1 MLEKGLLNVT
11 GKTAVITGASSGI
24 GLATAQLFAEVGI
37 NVALLD
43 VNDAKGEEEARNII
57 EKGGKAV
64 YCHCD
69 VTCAGDCEKAA
80 AKVFA
85 EFGAIHILFN
95 NAGVIKRKS
104 VVDLAESDW
113 DLVLDVSLKGAYL
126 LSKYVI
132 PVMAG
137 SGGGSIVNT
146 GSGWGLKGGDDAA
159 AYCAAKG
166 GIVNMTRAM
175 AIDHGK
181 NGIRVNSVCPGDIDT
196 PLLRDEAAQ
205 LGADEDEFMKE
216 AADRPL
222 NRVGEPLDVA
232 KTVLFLASD
241 LSAWITGTSVLVDGG
256 GLA

>member
-1 MLEKGLLNVT
+1 MQEKELLNVK
-11 GKTAVITGASSGI
+11 GKVAVITGASSGI
-24 GLATAQLFAEVGI
+24 GLATARLLAEMGVS
-37 NVALLD
+37 VALLD
-43 VNDAKGEEEARNII
+43 VNDSKGEEETRRIV
-57 EKGGKAV
+57 EDGGRAL

-69 VTCAGDCEKAA
+69 VSSAKDCELAA
-80 AKVFA
+80 GKVNS
-85 EFGAIHILFN
+85 EFGGVHILFN

-104 VVDLAESDW
+104 VVDLAEEDW

-132 PVMAG
+132 PFIVQ
-137 SGGGSIVNT
+137 SGGGSIINT

-166 GIVNMTRAM
+166 GIVNMTRGM

-181 NGIRVNSVCPGDIDT
+181 DGIRVNSVCPGDIDT

-205 LGADEDEFMKE
+205 LGADETEFMKE

-241 LSAWITGTSVLVDGG
+241 LSAWITGTSILVDGG